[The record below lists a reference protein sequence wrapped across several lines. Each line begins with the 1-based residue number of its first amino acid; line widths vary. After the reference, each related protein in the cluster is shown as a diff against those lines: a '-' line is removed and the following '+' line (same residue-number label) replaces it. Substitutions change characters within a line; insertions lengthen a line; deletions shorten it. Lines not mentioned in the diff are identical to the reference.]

1 MRIRNRSEECI
12 SDANHMNKIFKL
24 IGKRGRTTV
33 PFEIRMKMRLG
44 YNSLVSYELKDED
57 TLILRKE
64 KICDGCK
71 EPTIK
76 EATILDV
83 VNSLSDT
90 EQKALYRYLSIRL
103 SKAEREA

>member
-1 MRIRNRSEECI
+1 
-12 SDANHMNKIFKL
+12 MNKIFKL

-57 TLILRKE
+57 TLILHKE
-64 KICDGCK
+64 KICDACK

>member
-1 MRIRNRSEECI
+1 
-12 SDANHMNKIFKL
+12 MNKVFKL

-57 TLILRKE
+57 TLILHKE

>member
-1 MRIRNRSEECI
+1 
-12 SDANHMNKIFKL
+12 MNKIFKL

-64 KICDGCK
+64 KICDRCK

-103 SKAEREA
+103 SKSEREA

>member
-1 MRIRNRSEECI
+1 
-12 SDANHMNKIFKL
+12 MNKIFKL

-64 KICDGCK
+64 KIESFFSKDDNLITLHQRKRIFVKSRYIMRSKWCFAFAK
-71 EPTIK
+71 NQRK
-76 EATILDV
+76 Q
-83 VNSLSDT
+83 NSLQFLN
-90 EQKALYRYLSIRL
+90 EL
-103 SKAEREA
+103 

>member
-1 MRIRNRSEECI
+1 
-12 SDANHMNKIFKL
+12 MNKIFKL

-64 KICDGCK
+64 KICDSCK

>member
-1 MRIRNRSEECI
+1 
-12 SDANHMNKIFKL
+12 MNKIFKL

-71 EPTIK
+71 EPAIK

>member
-1 MRIRNRSEECI
+1 
-12 SDANHMNKIFKL
+12 MNKIFKL

-64 KICDGCK
+64 KNCDGGK

>member
-1 MRIRNRSEECI
+1 
-12 SDANHMNKIFKL
+12 MNKIFKL

-64 KICDGCK
+64 KICVCCK
-71 EPTIK
+71 ERTI
-76 EATILDV
+76 
-83 VNSLSDT
+83 
-90 EQKALYRYLSIRL
+90 
-103 SKAEREA
+103 